1 MPPGGLSLQ
10 RKGSVVAPT
19 AATAMEPITRS
30 HNRLVTLLILAITV
44 VGVVLVALDW
54 ENMRQVLSEADWRYL
69 PLVLLFTFLSYTF
82 YSYAYAFVSQILAI
96 PMRKRELAE
105 VCFISTV
112 INHVLTSGG
121 VVGYSLRYLLMRMYN
136 VTLKDVLT
144 SSILHYYLT
153 SLDMLTFLPLCFI
166 YLLLNAAVPRGAA
179 IALGLMTLLFS
190 LLLILITV
198 LVLFP
203 SRRRPIISLLA
214 HLGRKILHR
223 DLTTWLT
230 QFDDT
235 LTHGTEGFRHKP
247 IVLVWV
253 MLLTLLDFSSSL
265 IAMGLVFDALGP
277 PVKVGALVTGY
288 VIGIMAGLLSMV
300 PGGFGIQEGSMAGIY
315 ALLGVRLEQAV
326 LAAIL
331 FRILYYLLPYFLILP
346 FYNRL
351 LRRSG
356 NQLPSQP

>member
-1 MPPGGLSLQ
+1 M
-10 RKGSVVAPT
+10 
-19 AATAMEPITRS
+19 TAMQPTTRS
-30 HNRLVTLLILAITV
+30 QNRFITVLILAIIV
-44 VGVVLVALDW
+44 VGVILVALDW
-54 ENMRQVLSEADWRYL
+54 ENMRQVLTDADWRYL
-69 PLVLLFTFLSYTF
+69 PLVLLFTFLSYAF
-82 YSYAYAFVSQILAI
+82 YSYAYAFVSQLLGI

-112 INHVLTSGG
+112 VNHVITTGG
-121 VVGYSLRYLLMRMYN
+121 VVGYSLRYLLMKMYN

-166 YLLLNAAVPRGAA
+166 FLLLKASVPRGAA
-179 IALGLMTLLFS
+179 IVLGLMTLLFS
-190 LLLILITV
+190 ILLVLITV

-203 SRRRPIISLLA
+203 SRRRPIINFLA
-214 HLGRKILHR
+214 YLGRKLLHR
-223 DLTTWLT
+223 DLQNWLT

-235 LTHGTEGFRHKP
+235 LTCGTEAFRHKP

-253 MLLTLLDFSSSL
+253 MLFTLLDFSSSI
-265 IAMGLVFDALGP
+265 IAMGFVFEALGP
-277 PVKVGALVTGY
+277 PVKAGALVAGY

-300 PGGFGIQEGSMAGIY
+300 PGGFGVQEGSMAGIY
-315 ALLGVRLEQAV
+315 ALLGVQLEQAI

-346 FYNRL
+346 FYTRL
-351 LRRSG
+351 QRRAAK
-356 NQLPSQP
+356 QETSQP

>member
-1 MPPGGLSLQ
+1 
-10 RKGSVVAPT
+10 
-19 AATAMEPITRS
+19 MEQNTRS
-30 HNRLVTLLILAITV
+30 HNRFVTLLILAITV

-54 ENMRQVLSEADWRYL
+54 EKMRQVLSEGDWRFL
-69 PLVLLFTFLSYTF
+69 PLVLLFTVLSYTF
-82 YSYAYAFVSQILAI
+82 YSYAYAFVAQMLDI
-96 PMRKRELAE
+96 PMHKRELAE

-112 INHVLTSGG
+112 VNHVLTSGG
-121 VVGYSLRYLLMRMYN
+121 VVGYSLRYLLMKMYN

-166 YLLLNAAVPRGAA
+166 YLLLNAAVPRGAT

-190 LLLILITV
+190 LLLVLITV

-203 SRRRPIISLLA
+203 SRRRPLIRLLA
-214 HLGRKILHR
+214 YLGQRILHR
-223 DLTTWLT
+223 DLSIWLM
-230 QFDDT
+230 QFDET
-235 LTHGTEGFRHKP
+235 LTRGTQGFRHRP
-247 IVLVWV
+247 MVLVWV
-253 MLLTLLDFSSSL
+253 MVFTLLDFSSSI
-265 IAMGLVFDALGP
+265 IAMGLVFEALGP

-300 PGGFGIQEGSMAGIY
+300 PGGFGVQEGSMAGIY
-315 ALLGVRLEQAV
+315 ALLGVQLEQAV

-351 LRRSG
+351 LRQAG
-356 NQLPSQP
+356 EQVPSKP